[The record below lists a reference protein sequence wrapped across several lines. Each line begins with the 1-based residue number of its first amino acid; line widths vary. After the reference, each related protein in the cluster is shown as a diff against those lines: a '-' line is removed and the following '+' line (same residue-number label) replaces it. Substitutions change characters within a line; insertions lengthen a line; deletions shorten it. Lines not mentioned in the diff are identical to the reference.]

1 MEKTTLQ
8 QYEVTTA
15 ELLRAGRWSAAQARA
30 VEGLMHFPAGA
41 QLWVYLGESLEHL
54 GQRGPARTAYDRAWM
69 LDPAAAWVPAT
80 WARLQHVAPTV
91 PDWLERV
98 LAVPAVTVTAA
109 LIARDEEDTIGTA
122 VARLIP
128 AVDEVLVVDTG
139 STDATVARARE
150 AGARVVAYE
159 WTDDFSAARNFGLE
173 QVRTDWVLWVDADEW
188 LFPEDVAVPRVVAG
202 LFHAADPP
210 PILRIVQMNRIGS
223 VVDPN
228 YDSSRMFRVGQGF
241 RWVGR
246 IHEQIA
252 PPSAG
257 ASLIPWPRPVVRIR
271 VDHAGYDPA
280 VVQRK
285 GKWDRNIRLLRQ
297 AVAEAPHDVVPLGF
311 LGRDLF
317 LAGHTEEAV
326 EVLRQAETLAV
337 ATPGYGRLAELRQ
350 VLAEALWRLG
360 RLDEA
365 LAVTERQ
372 TTDAPT
378 FPGGWYLRA
387 QLQLAQA
394 VTLLDAAAEGFQT
407 ALQHAPT
414 YRGVVSFD
422 SQIATWKALVGLA
435 DVAKLKGRW
444 DEALRLY
451 EQARTVVP
459 DNAAISQQIRY
470 LQTQAAWVHDH
481 VTSQRLGT
489 AR

>member
-1 MEKTTLQ
+1 MENSSLQ
-8 QYEVTTA
+8 QYEAATA
-15 ELLRAGRWSAAQARA
+15 DLLRQGRWSAAQARA
-30 VEGLMHFPAGA
+30 VEGLMNFPAGA

-54 GQRGPARTAYDRAWM
+54 GQLGAARTAYDRAWM
-69 LDPAAAWVPAT
+69 LDPAAAWVPAA
-80 WARLQHVAPTV
+80 WERLSRVSPAV
-91 PDWLERV
+91 PEWLERL

-109 LIARDEEDTIGTA
+109 MIARDEEETIGTA
-122 VARLIP
+122 VARLVP

-150 AGARVVAYE
+150 AGAQVVSYQ
-159 WTDDFSAARNFGLE
+159 WTDDFSAARNFGLD
-173 QVRTDWVLWVDADEW
+173 QVSTDWVLWVDADEW
-188 LFPEDVAVPRVVAG
+188 LLPEDVAVPRVVAG
-202 LFHAADPP
+202 LFHATDPP
-210 PILRIVQMNRIGS
+210 PIVRIVQMNRIGA

-228 YDSSRMFRVGQGF
+228 YDSSRMFRMGQGF

-252 PPSAG
+252 PPSSG
-257 ASLIPWPRPVVRIR
+257 AALLPWPRPVVRIR

-297 AVAEAPHDVVPLGF
+297 AVAESPNNVVPLGF

-317 LAGHTEEAV
+317 LAGYTEEAV
-326 EVLRQAETLAV
+326 DVLRRAEALAV

-360 RLDEA
+360 HLEEA
-365 LAVTERQ
+365 LAVAIRQ

-378 FPGGWYLRA
+378 YPGGWYLRA

-394 VTLLDAAAEGFQT
+394 VKLLDAAAEGFRT

-422 SQIATWKALVGLA
+422 SQIASWKATVGLA
-435 DVAKLKGRW
+435 DVAKMKGRW
-444 DEALRLY
+444 DDALRLY
-451 EQARTVVP
+451 EQAAAVVP
-459 DNAAISQQIRY
+459 DNAAITQQIRH
-470 LQTQAAWVHDH
+470 LHAQAERVRDR
-481 VTSQRLGT
+481 VMSQSP
-489 AR
+489 